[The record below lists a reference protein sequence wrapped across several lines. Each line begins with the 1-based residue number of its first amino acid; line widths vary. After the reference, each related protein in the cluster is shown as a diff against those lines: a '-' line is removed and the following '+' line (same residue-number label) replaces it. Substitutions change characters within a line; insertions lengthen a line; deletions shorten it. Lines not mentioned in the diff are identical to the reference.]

1 MTVLTPAIPPYA
13 AVPPAQVRSR
23 LGAHRVRAL
32 AITAVVAVAGIVS
45 AVAVIAR
52 PSPPQPSGYYC
63 GPQVE
68 AALPAPATYTNQAHG
83 FSIDYLP
90 TQLKVATQDPDVV
103 EFHSNAGPIS
113 FKVVSA
119 ASLDDAVST
128 AMGDLS
134 TATFQEM
141 QEVGPVRGAEI
152 GYVPG
157 KGTVW
162 SATYVPSGGGGK
174 SPVRIAIIAA
184 QSKGM
189 TVVATMFSD
198 YDSATAHAPY
208 GLSGDSIFD
217 YPVSNF
223 HFPGDQ

>member
-1 MTVLTPAIPPYA
+1 MSSVSPALPPYA
-13 AVPPAQVRSR
+13 AMPPAQVRSK

-45 AVAVIAR
+45 AAAVIAR
-52 PSPPQPSGYYC
+52 PSPPQPCGYYC
-63 GPQVE
+63 GPQSE
-68 AALPAPATYTNQAHG
+68 APLPAPATYTNQAHG

-90 TQLKVATQDPDVV
+90 SQLKVASQDSDVV
-103 EFHSNAGPIS
+103 EFHSDAGPIA

-119 ASLDDAVST
+119 ASLDAAVSS
-128 AMGDLS
+128 ALADLS
-134 TATFQEM
+134 TAVFQER

-162 SATYVPSGGGGK
+162 AATYAPSGGGGR

-223 HFPGDQ
+223 HFPGGQ